1 MGHRFQGSPAYV
13 QILFKKN
20 EKTFTVQRVY
30 REDDDDRHVDSKETI
45 SMSLA
50 MKVDD
55 STQVRIKL
63 ID

>member
-1 MGHRFQGSPAYV
+1 VF
-13 QILFKKN
+13 L
-20 EKTFTVQRVY
+20 TVSGLAAGLMVGATRMRVY
-30 REDDDDRHVDSKETI
+30 QEDDDDDRHVDSKETI

>member
-1 MGHRFQGSPAYV
+1 VF
-13 QILFKKN
+13 I
-20 EKTFTVQRVY
+20 
-30 REDDDDRHVDSKETI
+30 EDDDDRHVDSKETI

-55 STQVRIKL
+55 STQVRIKISMSLAMKVDDSTQVRIKL